1 MFNHYNSGSK
11 LPDWLHLETKHP
23 IHEDLALKSWLIIFL
38 LSHQHDKRW
47 VSHMQSQ
54 SLYVF
59 QDYAVCIL
67 LSFCLESPCSWLTPQ
82 LILLQ
87 TWGFAYKLANSIHG
101 FSFNITSS
109 SLHVTRC
116 SWLWELQVLIQSLE
130 EIRVCN
136 WLPTPARGHLLVGFH
151 AVKGPEENQVHLKI
165 CHLIPDDCHC
175 NKYSRIH
182 PFSQG
187 MNLVYDL
194 QAILTIQCF
203 QKINL
208 ELMWLCRKFSEFW
221 QSMLSRWGSKE
232 LLELMWLI
240 ACARNSQKS
249 NAFKLLSESG
259 TPEPTT
265 PKP

>member
-1 MFNHYNSGSK
+1 VSHFPHPQWDAWWGKKPGLLPPACLRRHCLHNEAQEKSSPHALQNSSWIRMFNHYNSGSK

-130 EIRVCN
+130 EIRVSN

-151 AVKGPEENQVHLKI
+151 AVKGP
-165 CHLIPDDCHC
+165 
-175 NKYSRIH
+175 
-182 PFSQG
+182 
-187 MNLVYDL
+187 
-194 QAILTIQCF
+194 
-203 QKINL
+203 
-208 ELMWLCRKFSEFW
+208 
-221 QSMLSRWGSKE
+221 
-232 LLELMWLI
+232 
-240 ACARNSQKS
+240 
-249 NAFKLLSESG
+249 
-259 TPEPTT
+259 
-265 PKP
+265 